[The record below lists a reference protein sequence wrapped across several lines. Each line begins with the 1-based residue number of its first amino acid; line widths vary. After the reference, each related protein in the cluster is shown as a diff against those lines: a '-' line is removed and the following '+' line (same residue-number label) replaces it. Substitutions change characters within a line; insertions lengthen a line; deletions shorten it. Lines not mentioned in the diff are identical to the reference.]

1 MRSFLLRLA
10 VRWQPQHNDD
20 EERAALALGPPPS
33 PCPLQEEDGA
43 APPPLGTTH
52 GVDDGSDGDLAAVNG
67 AHLVEKWQS
76 TTAAAKPQAWW
87 SLVTAIVAPTRGVGV
102 GLVIT
107 GFVLVAF
114 LLAGTRSSSWP
125 WIHLDYYS
133 SAFQLRGGRGDSIRR
148 PPHHVPSSV
157 ANLVPV
163 PFSCSGNETH
173 TSTSPLSA
181 GACHRPH
188 AAATSPSPSP
198 SASAEPTSSERKRP
212 APSRCPAYFRYIH
225 SDLSP
230 WRNTGI
236 TRDAVERGRGRAAF
250 RLVVL
255 DGRAY
260 VETYH
265 RVFQTRDSFTLWGI
279 AQLLARYP
287 GRVPDLDLMFNC
299 EDMPE
304 LRARDFPRPS
314 EAPPLFR
321 YCKDDATLD
330 IVFPD
335 WSFWGWPEVN
345 IRPWAPLLQ
354 EMDNETRRLPWT
366 EREPYAQWKG
376 NPGVSAMR
384 KDLLRC
390 NVSDK
395 MDWNARLFRQ
405 DWGAAIRRGFKNSN
419 LAKQCTYRYKIFVQG
434 RSWSVSEKYILACDS
449 PMLLVATPYRDF
461 FSRGL
466 VAGKHYWPIDP
477 AHKCPSVKFAV
488 DWGNA
493 HPAQAQR
500 MAEQGSSF
508 AREEMSMD
516 YVYDYMLH
524 LLTEYARLLR
534 YKPTVPENAIE
545 LCPESLACTAQGR
558 ERQFMMES
566 REKYVANYEPCTL
579 PPPFTASELRDIA
592 HREEEVFR
600 KGRKVVCSRAY
611 GVNERGEMEEE
622 KAGGRSTTR
631 NH

>member
-10 VRWQPQHNDD
+10 ARWQPQDNDD
-20 EERAALALGPPPS
+20 EERAALALDPPPS
-33 PCPLQEEDGA
+33 PCSLQDDQDGA
-43 APPPLGTTH
+43 AAAPPLCTKPVVVVNGGTN
-52 GVDDGSDGDLAAVNG
+52 GDPAAANG
-67 AHLVEKWQS
+67 AHLVEKRQS
-76 TTAAAKPQAWW
+76 TIAAAAKQQAWW
-87 SLVTAIVAPTRGVGV
+87 SPVTAIVAPTRGVGV

-107 GFVLVAF
+107 GLVVVAF

-133 SAFQLRGGRGDSIRR
+133 SAFLLRGGRGASIRR
-148 PPHHVPSSV
+148 PHHHGPSSP
-157 ANLVPV
+157 ANLVPIL
-163 PFSCSGNETH
+163 FNCGDNETH
-173 TSTSPLSA
+173 SSTSPLSP
-181 GACHRPH
+181 GACHRHPH
-188 AAATSPSPSP
+188 AASTSSSPSPSP
-198 SASAEPTSSERKRP
+198 SAPVELTSPERKRP
-212 APSRCPAYFRYIH
+212 APPPRCPDYFRYIH

-230 WRNTGI
+230 WRDTGI
-236 TRDAVERGRGRAAF
+236 TREAVERGRGRAAF

-304 LRARDFPRPS
+304 LRAADFPHPS

-354 EMDNETRRLPWT
+354 EMDNETGRLPWT

-376 NPGVSAMR
+376 NAGVSAMR
-384 KDLLRC
+384 ADLLRC
-390 NVSDK
+390 NVTDK

-405 DWGAAIRRGFKNSN
+405 DWAAAIRRGFKDSN

-449 PMLLVATPYRDF
+449 PMLLVATPYKDF

-477 AHKCPSVKFAV
+477 ANKCPSVKFAV

-500 MAEQGSSF
+500 MGGEGSSF

-566 REKYVANYEPCTL
+566 RERYVADYEPCTL

-592 HREEEVFR
+592 HRQEEVL
-600 KGRKVVCSRAY
+600 RKVKR
-611 GVNERGEMEEE
+611 ME
-622 KAGGRSTTR
+622 KHS
-631 NH
+631 

>member
-1 MRSFLLRLA
+1 MKSFLLRA
-10 VRWQPQHNDD
+10 AARRQPRHD
-20 EERAALALGPPPS
+20 EEEGAASSSSDPPPS
-33 PCPLQEEDGA
+33 PCPPPKEDPDG
-43 APPPLGTTH
+43 APPPLCTSKQVIV
-52 GVDDGSDGDLAAVNG
+52 VDDGTDGGDLAAANG
-67 AHLVEKWQS
+67 SGLAEKRQS
-76 TTAAAKPQAWW
+76 TAAAKQQAWW
-87 SLVTAIVAPTRGVGV
+87 WWWSSAPTRGVGV
-102 GLVIT
+102 GLGLVVA
-107 GFVLVAF
+107 GLVFVA
-114 LLAGTRSSSWP
+114 LLAGTTIRR
-125 WIHLDYYS
+125 LDYYS
-133 SAFQLRGGRGDSIRR
+133 SAFLLGGGRGSIRR
-148 PPHHVPSSV
+148 PHHHVPSSV

-163 PFSCSGNETH
+163 PFNCGGNETH
-173 TSTSPLSA
+173 PSSSPLSP
-181 GACHRPH
+181 GTCRRRH
-188 AAATSPSPSP
+188 AAAASPSPSV
-198 SASAEPTSSERKRP
+198 EPRSSSSERGRP
-212 APSRCPAYFRYIH
+212 APPRCPDYFRYIH

-230 WRNTGI
+230 WREAGI
-236 TRDAVERGRGRAAF
+236 TREAVERGRGRAAF

-255 DGRAY
+255 GGRAY
-260 VETYH
+260 VEAYH

-304 LRARDFPRPS
+304 LQAADFPRPS

-345 IRPWAPLLQ
+345 VRPWAPLLQ
-354 EMDNETRRLPWT
+354 EMDRETRRLPWP
-366 EREPYAQWKG
+366 EREPYAHWKG
-376 NPGVSAMR
+376 NPGVSTQRA
-384 KDLLRC
+384 DLLRC

-405 DWGAAIRRGFKNSN
+405 DWNAAIRGGFKDSN
-419 LAKQCTYRYKIFVQG
+419 LAKQCAYRYKIFVQG

-449 PMLLVATPYRDF
+449 PMLLVATPYKDF

-477 AHKCPSVKFAV
+477 ARKCPSVKFAV

-500 MAEQGSSF
+500 MAEEGSSF

-534 YKPTVPENAIE
+534 YKPTIPESAVE
-545 LCPESLACTAQGR
+545 LCPESLACAAQGR

-566 REKYVANYEPCTL
+566 RERFAADYEPCTL
-579 PPPFTASELRDIA
+579 PPPFTAGELRDMA
-592 HREEEVFR
+592 RREEEVL
-600 KGRKVVCSRAY
+600 RKVKR
-611 GVNERGEMEEE
+611 ME
-622 KAGGRSTTR
+622 KHS
-631 NH
+631 